1 MRIVHLLASPVF
13 SGPAENVAQLAFSQR
28 ALGHQVVVAVD
39 RKRRSVSSEELAAA
53 RFGALALLDG
63 GGLELSIKST
73 PLGVLRDLRALKAR
87 DEDVVHCHFSH
98 DHWLARLARRPG
110 AVLIRSFHAPRSLR
124 ITAPDADA
132 FTVPEG
138 LEVPFRKRPTCV
150 LPALVDAAFQPALS
164 KALLRE
170 ALGLNGAPLIGMVST
185 FQASRRHAL
194 GLEAFAKVRAKR
206 PKARLVLVGDG
217 VLLPAIRDRV
227 QAMQLAGSV
236 TLTGYR
242 SGPDF
247 VSLLQA
253 LDEVWILGLGND
265 YSARAAAQ
273 ARACGV
279 RVVSVAEGAL
289 ASFADVVTASDAAA
303 ISAASLGDV
312 RREVTPSPN
321 ENVAR
326 AILALYAE
334 AGARE

>member
-1 MRIVHLLASPVF
+1 MRIIHLLASPVF
-13 SGPAENVAQLAFSQR
+13 SGPAENISQLALSQR

-53 RFGALALLDG
+53 RFGALALLDA

-73 PLGVLRDLRALKAR
+73 PLGVLRDIRALKAR
-87 DEDVVHCHFSH
+87 SENVVHCHFSH

-110 AVLIRSFHAPRSLR
+110 SVLIRSFHAPRSLR
-124 ITAPDADA
+124 ITAPYADA
-132 FTVPEG
+132 FTVPDG
-138 LEVPFRKRPTCV
+138 LEVPFRKRPTHV
-150 LPALVDAAFQPALS
+150 LPALVDASFRPAAN
-164 KALLRE
+164 KALLRG
-170 ALGLNGAPLIGMVST
+170 ALGLNGTPLIGMIST

-194 GLEAFAKVRAKR
+194 GLEAFAKVRAERKE
-206 PKARLVLVGDG
+206 ARLVLVGDG
-217 VLLPAIRDRV
+217 VLLPAIRERV
-227 QAMQLAGSV
+227 RATQLADSV
-236 TLTGYR
+236 IFPGYR
-242 SGPDF
+242 SGPEF

-289 ASFADVVTASDAAA
+289 ASFADVVTAPNAAA
-303 ISAASLGDV
+303 ISSASLGDI
-312 RREVTPSPN
+312 RRELTPLRN
-321 ENVAR
+321 EDVAR
-326 AILALYAE
+326 SILSLYAE